1 MKQGRYPGVDP
12 KHPLYDT
19 PIIEAAHADS
29 ALCLKATGGAPRI
42 NMYGPL
48 DLGKDN
54 HGIVKL
60 NDGSPVEHSI
70 LTIRTFS
77 APGVYP
83 VVDKSVATLG
93 TTDHQLK
100 SLVVYPGALLAAE
113 YHAYSYE
120 NLNYH
125 AVAQVGED
133 SALHDVA

>member
-1 MKQGRYPGVDP
+1 MQQGRYPGVDS

-29 ALCLKATGGAPRI
+29 ALCLKATGGAPQI
-42 NMYGPL
+42 NMCGPL

-60 NDGSPVEHSI
+60 NDGSPVEHSF
-70 LTIRTFS
+70 LTIRPFS
-77 APGVYP
+77 GSGIHPA
-83 VVDKSVATLG
+83 VDKSVATLG
-93 TTDHQLK
+93 TKDHQLK
-100 SLVVYPGALLAAE
+100 SLVVYPGALLAAD

-120 NLNYH
+120 NLNHH

-133 SALHDVA
+133 SVLHDVA